1 METCPRC
8 GGLLRS
14 HKKQTIEHFWQ
25 AFPGGQAVFGR
36 TKITS
41 VSWAACVA
49 CGFVE
54 IIDFQPAETSY
65 DEQICCN

>member
-8 GGLLRS
+8 GGQL
-14 HKKQTIEHFWQ
+14 QTHQEESVEHFWQ
-25 AFPGGQAVFGR
+25 AVAGGQAIFGR

-41 VSWAACVA
+41 VSWAACSV

-54 IIDFQPAETSY
+54 VIDFQPAEATHESLGL
-65 DEQICCN
+65 N